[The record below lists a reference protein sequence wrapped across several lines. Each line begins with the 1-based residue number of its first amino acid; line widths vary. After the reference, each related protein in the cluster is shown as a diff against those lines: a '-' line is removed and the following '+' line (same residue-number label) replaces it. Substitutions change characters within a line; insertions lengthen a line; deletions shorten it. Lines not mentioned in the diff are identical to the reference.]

1 MYTTRTYTFCIQI
14 YICTNFTDK
23 LKVSTYPRRS
33 DRTVESSQVPNDSD
47 GTSYSSSD
55 YSGDYSIPE
64 ESSDYQLPS
73 RNNDPESY
81 EEQKISSSKPI
92 SEHYSENINADN
104 CKEFQKDSMT
114 CTVCKDPKTGNDFE
128 QCSYSY
134 QPSDK
139 LFSYSKS
146 SSFGKPENDKS
157 EQTSH
162 KDENSSDSSEI
173 TKQSYD
179 VYTPGQNYEASTTD
193 EARSE
198 DDAEEKK
205 TVDVGYLDTVKKKAE
220 IEAFMQKFRKEDRSK
235 CKKIMRDKMT
245 CYQCTDDKG
254 FQKEECAFVAGHE
267 PDKDQ
272 LVFHETKE
280 FQVDSAPHPR
290 DFKPSSSTETKA
302 VDSVEPSASAST
314 NSYTRLEKPDN
325 DYPDEASHT
334 AEETKEAEPYDYTSE
349 TRSKY
354 DKVLR
359 LTLPAYMFATSE
371 HEAAFDEIVAS
382 SHN

>member
-1 MYTTRTYTFCIQI
+1 MLRI
-14 YICTNFTDK
+14 YICTDFADK
-23 LKVSTYPRRS
+23 LKVSAYPWRS
-33 DRTVESSQVPNDSD
+33 DRIVEARQVPNDSD
-47 GTSYSSSD
+47 GKSHGSPD
-55 YSGDYSIPE
+55 YSGDYSSSE
-64 ESSDYQLPS
+64 ESTNYQLPS
-73 RNNDPESY
+73 SNNDPESY
-81 EEQKISSSKPI
+81 EGQKMSSLKPI
-92 SEHYSENINADN
+92 SEHYSENINANN

-114 CTVCKDPKTGNDFE
+114 CTICKDPKTGNNFE

-162 KDENSSDSSEI
+162 EDEHSSDRDEI
-173 TKQSYD
+173 MKQSYD
-179 VYTPGQNYEASTTD
+179 EYTPGQTYEASTID
-193 EARSE
+193 EAKSK

-205 TVDVGYLDTVKKKAE
+205 TIDAEYLDTVKKKAE
-220 IEAFMQKFRKEDRSK
+220 IEEFMQKFRKEDRSK

-245 CYQCTDDKG
+245 CYQCIDDEG
-254 FQKEECAFVAGHE
+254 FQKEECAFVTGHE

-280 FQVDSAPHPR
+280 FQVDSASHAR
-290 DFKPSSSTETKA
+290 DFKPSSSMKTKA
-302 VDSVEPSASAST
+302 VDSLEPSISASR
-314 NSYTRLEKPDN
+314 NSYVKLEKPDN
-325 DYPDEASHT
+325 DYPDEALHT
-334 AEETKEAEPYDYTSE
+334 VEETKEAEPYDYTSE

-359 LTLPAYMFATSE
+359 LTLPAYMFTTSE